1 MNNQYA
7 NDFTKTVQL
16 YYDDLKK
23 YKPLTKASEKR
34 FLRLAKK
41 GNLKAKNKILE
52 SNLKFVFDIAKRYTG
67 RGVPISELIS
77 EGNMGL
83 LRAIDKFDDEKD
95 VKFISYAIWWIRQ
108 YMLEIIKK
116 KKIINIVEVENT
128 ETKNSV
134 LETTM
139 LDEEDDVINSNEKDF
154 SNENEELKKEVI
166 KTQKDIIA
174 SLLKELDEREKEII
188 ENYYGINDK
197 KELTLAEIGEKF
209 SLSSERVR
217 QINKNSIK
225 KMRSKMM
232 LLNVQEALF

>member
-23 YKPLTKASEKR
+23 YKPLTKAREKR

-52 SNLKFVFDIAKRYTG
+52 SNLKFVFDVAKRYTG

-83 LRAIDKFDDEKD
+83 LRAIDKFDEEKD

-139 LDEEDDVINSNEKDF
+139 LDEEDDVVNSNEKDF
-154 SNENEELKKEVI
+154 SNENEELKKEVV